1 MKMKQIK
8 HLVMAF
14 AAVCLTAGLSSCEKE
29 KEVIKEV
36 PVEKIVEKEVEK
48 IVEKTDT
55 VTIIDESN
63 WAKYQSI
70 VTADVLSQKKHDKA
84 ILLVAFGSTWDQAYD
99 AFDTTIDA
107 YKAAF
112 GDYDVFLSYSS
123 AICINRAAAGENTE
137 PRYYYAPPFWLNAF
151 AAEGVQYDEIV
162 VQSLQVIPGEEYTR
176 VINYIKDFANNANG
190 DLDDDYLA
198 GVTLKLG
205 VPLLQ
210 SKENDVPA
218 VAKELNAL
226 YSDKAA
232 EGVVAFMGHG
242 NPDSYDTYKA
252 NVRYT
257 QLEEALQTYSKNYFV
272 GTVDMMGNFKTNVW
286 ARMTAAGITSGK
298 VYCHPLM
305 SIDGDHGHNDMA
317 GDDDEN
323 WDGEKFTPNEEGEV
337 EDTSWK
343 MYFQHLGYEC
353 NDDTMLPFGLL
364 ELPTVRQ
371 VWMNHTQDAIDGEP
385 LDYYH
390 SKNPEE

>member
-1 MKMKQIK
+1 MKQIK
-8 HLVMAF
+8 YLVMAF
-14 AAVCLTAGLSSCEKE
+14 AAVCLTTGLASCEKE

-36 PVEKIVEKEVEK
+36 EKPVEVI
-48 IVEKTDT
+48 KTDT
-55 VTIIDESN
+55 VTVVEKDTVTVIDESN
-63 WAKYQSI
+63 WSRYQAI
-70 VTADVLSQKKHDKA
+70 VTSDVKANKKNEKA
-84 ILLVAFGSTWDQAYD
+84 ILLVAFGCTWEQGFN
-99 AFDTTIDA
+99 AFDETIAA

-112 GDYDVFLSYSS
+112 TGYDVFLSYSS
-123 AICINRAAAGENTE
+123 AICINRAAAGENGVT
-137 PRYYYAPPFWLNAF
+137 RNYYAPPFWLNAF
-151 AAEGVQYDEIV
+151 ADKDVMYKEIV

-190 DLDDDYLA
+190 DLDDEYLSQ
-198 GVTLKLG
+198 VKLKLG

-210 SKENDVPA
+210 DAEADVNL

-226 YSDKAA
+226 YSEQAA

-242 NPDSYDTYKA
+242 NPDEYDTYKA

-257 QLEEALQTYSKNYFV
+257 ELEAALQTYSKNYFV

-286 ARMTAAGITSGK
+286 ARMTAAGFTSGK
-298 VYCHPLM
+298 VYCTPLM

-317 GDDDEN
+317 GDDDDN
-323 WDGEKFTPNEEGEV
+323 WEEGVGFTPNEEGEV

-353 NDDTMLPFGLL
+353 NDDTMIEFGLL
-364 ELPTVRQ
+364 ELPTIRQ
-371 VWMNHTQDAIDGEP
+371 VWMNHTQDAIDGDP

>member
-1 MKMKQIK
+1 MKKIK
-8 HLVMAF
+8 YFVLAF
-14 AAVCLTAGLSSCEKE
+14 AAVCLTVGLASCEKE
-29 KEVIKEV
+29 KE
-36 PVEKIVEKEVEK
+36 VEKIVEKEV

-63 WAKYQSI
+63 WTKFQSI
-70 VTADVLSQKKHDKA
+70 VTADVISQKKHDKA
-84 ILLVAFGSTWDQAYD
+84 ILLVAFGSTWDQAYK

-123 AICINRAAAGENTE
+123 AICINRAAAGENTD
-137 PRYYYAPPFWLNAF
+137 PRFYYAPPFWLNAF

-198 GVTLKLG
+198 NVTLKLG

-210 SKENDVPA
+210 DADEDVSL

-226 YSDKAA
+226 YADKAK

-257 QLEEALQTYSKNYFV
+257 ELEQALQKYSKSYYV
-272 GTVDMMGNFKTNVW
+272 GTVDMKDNFKTNVY
-286 ARMTAAGITSGK
+286 ARMQKNGIKNGK
-298 VYCHPLM
+298 VFCHPLM

-323 WDGEKFTPNEEGEV
+323 WDGTKFTPNEEGEV

-343 MYFQHLGYEC
+343 KYFQHLGYEC
-353 NDDTMLPFGLL
+353 NDDTMIPLGLL

-371 VWMNHTQDAIDGEP
+371 VWMNHTQDAINGEP

-390 SKNPEE
+390 SKNPE

>member
-36 PVEKIVEKEVEK
+36 PVEKIVEKEVEV

-123 AICINRAAAGENTE
+123 AICINRAAAGENTD
-137 PRYYYAPPFWLNAF
+137 PRFYYAPPFWLNAF

-198 GVTLKLG
+198 NVSVKLG

-210 SKENDVPA
+210 DAEEDVA
-218 VAKELNAL
+218 LVAKELNAL
-226 YSDKAA
+226 YSDEAA

>member
-36 PVEKIVEKEVEK
+36 PVEKIVEVPVET

-112 GDYDVFLSYSS
+112 GDYDIFLSYSS

-210 SKENDVPA
+210 SKEDDVPA

-257 QLEEALQTYSKNYFV
+257 DLEEALQTYSKNYFV

-353 NDDTMLPFGLL
+353 NDETMINLGLL
-364 ELPTVRQ
+364 ELPTIRQ

>member
-1 MKMKQIK
+1 MKQIK
-8 HLVMAF
+8 YLVMAF
-14 AAVCLTAGLSSCEKE
+14 AAVCFTAGIASCEKE

-36 PVEKIVEKEVEK
+36 EKPVEVI
-48 IVEKTDT
+48 KTDT
-55 VTIIDESN
+55 VTVVEKDTVTVIDESN
-63 WAKYQSI
+63 WAKYQKL
-70 VTADVLSQKKHDKA
+70 VTDDVKANKKNDKV
-84 ILLVAFGSTWDQAYD
+84 ILLVAFGSTWEQAFD
-99 AFDTTIDA
+99 SFDTTIEA
-107 YKAAF
+107 YKTAF
-112 GDYDVFLSYSS
+112 PDYDIFLSYSS
-123 AICINRAAAGENTE
+123 AICINRAAAGENGVT
-137 PRYYYAPPFWLNAF
+137 RNYYAPPFWLNAF
-151 AAEGVQYDEIV
+151 ADKEVMYEEIV

-190 DLDDDYLA
+190 DLDDEYLSQ
-198 GVTLKLG
+198 VVLKLG

-210 SKENDVPA
+210 DAEEDVNL

-257 QLEEALQTYSKNYFV
+257 ELETALQKFSKNYFV

-317 GDDDEN
+317 GDDDDN
-323 WDGEKFTPNEEGEV
+323 WEDGVGFTPNEEGEV

-353 NDDTMLPFGLL
+353 NDDTMINLGLL
-364 ELPTVRQ
+364 ELPTIRQ
-371 VWMNHTQDAIDGEP
+371 VWMNHTQAAIDGDP

>member
-36 PVEKIVEKEVEK
+36 PVEKIVEKEVEV

-55 VTIIDESN
+55 VTVIDESN

-123 AICINRAAAGENTE
+123 AICINRAAAGENTD
-137 PRYYYAPPFWLNAF
+137 PRFYYAPPFWLNAF

-198 GVTLKLG
+198 NVSVKLG

-210 SKENDVPA
+210 DAEEDVA
-218 VAKELNAL
+218 LVAKELNAL
-226 YSDKAA
+226 YSDEAA

-317 GDDDEN
+317 GDDDDN

-353 NDDTMLPFGLL
+353 NDDTMINFGLL
-364 ELPTVRQ
+364 ELPSIRQ
-371 VWMNHTQDAIDGEP
+371 VWMNHTQAAIDGEP

>member
-70 VTADVLSQKKHDKA
+70 VTGDVISHKNHDKV

-151 AAEGVQYDEIV
+151 ADEDVQYDEIV

-198 GVTLKLG
+198 NVSVKLG

-210 SKENDVPA
+210 DAEEDVA
-218 VAKELNAL
+218 LVAKELNAL

-272 GTVDMMGNFKTNVW
+272 GTVDMMNNFKTHVW
-286 ARMTAAGITSGK
+286 ARMTANGINNGK
-298 VYCHPLM
+298 VYLHPLM

-371 VWMNHTQDAIDGEP
+371 VWMNHTQDAIDGDP

>member
-1 MKMKQIK
+1 MKQIK

-70 VTADVLSQKKHDKA
+70 VTGDVISHKNHDKV

-198 GVTLKLG
+198 NVSVKLG

-210 SKENDVPA
+210 DAEEDVA
-218 VAKELNAL
+218 LVAKELNAL
-226 YSDKAA
+226 YSDEAA

-305 SIDGDHGHNDMA
+305 SIE

-371 VWMNHTQDAIDGEP
+371 VWMNHTQDAIDGDP

>member
-257 QLEEALQTYSKNYFV
+257 DLEEALQTYSKNYFV
-272 GTVDMMGNFKTNVW
+272 GTVDMKGNFKTNVW

-371 VWMNHTQDAIDGEP
+371 VWMNHTQDAIDGDP

>member
-123 AICINRAAAGENTE
+123 AICINRAAAGENTD
-137 PRYYYAPPFWLNAF
+137 PRFYYAPPFWLNAF

-198 GVTLKLG
+198 NVSVKLG

-210 SKENDVPA
+210 DAEEDVA
-218 VAKELNAL
+218 LVAKELNAL
-226 YSDKAA
+226 YSDEAA

-257 QLEEALQTYSKNYFV
+257 QLEEALQAYSKNYFV

-364 ELPTVRQ
+364 ELPTLRQ
-371 VWMNHTQDAIDGEP
+371 VWMNHTQDAIDGDP

>member
-55 VTIIDESN
+55 VTVIDESN

-70 VTADVLSQKKHDKA
+70 VTADVLSQKKHDKV

-151 AAEGVQYDEIV
+151 ADEDVQYDEIV

-198 GVTLKLG
+198 NVSVKLG

-210 SKENDVPA
+210 DAEEDVA
-218 VAKELNAL
+218 LVAKELNAL
-226 YSDKAA
+226 YSDEAA

>member
-123 AICINRAAAGENTE
+123 AICINRAAAGENTD
-137 PRYYYAPPFWLNAF
+137 PRFYYAPPFWLNAF

-176 VINYIKDFANNANG
+176 GINYIKDFANNANG

-198 GVTLKLG
+198 NVSVKLG

-210 SKENDVPA
+210 DAEEDVA
-218 VAKELNAL
+218 LVAKELNAL
-226 YSDKAA
+226 YSDEAA

>member
-151 AAEGVQYDEIV
+151 ADEDVQYDEIV

-257 QLEEALQTYSKNYFV
+257 DLEEALQTYSKNYFV

>member
-1 MKMKQIK
+1 MKQIK

-70 VTADVLSQKKHDKA
+70 VTADVLSQKKHDKV

-151 AAEGVQYDEIV
+151 ADEDVQYDEIV

-198 GVTLKLG
+198 NVSVKLG

-210 SKENDVPA
+210 DAEEDVA
-218 VAKELNAL
+218 LVAKELNAL

-272 GTVDMMGNFKTNVW
+272 GTVDMMNNFKTHVW
-286 ARMTAAGITSGK
+286 ARMTANGINNGK
-298 VYCHPLM
+298 VYLHPLM

-371 VWMNHTQDAIDGEP
+371 VWMNHTQDAIDGDP

>member
-36 PVEKIVEKEVEK
+36 PVEKEVIVKDTVT
-48 IVEKTDT
+48 VHTTDT
-55 VTIIDESN
+55 VTVIDDSN
-63 WAKYQSI
+63 WSKYQSI

-198 GVTLKLG
+198 NVSVKLG

-210 SKENDVPA
+210 DAEEDVA
-218 VAKELNAL
+218 LVAKELNAL

-257 QLEEALQTYSKNYFV
+257 QLEEALKTYNKNYFV
-272 GTVDMMGNFKTNVW
+272 GTVDMKGNFKTNVW

-371 VWMNHTQDAIDGEP
+371 VWMNHTQDAIDGDP

>member
-36 PVEKIVEKEVEK
+36 PVEKIVEKEVEV

-55 VTIIDESN
+55 VTVIDESN

-123 AICINRAAAGENTE
+123 AICINRAAAGENTD
-137 PRYYYAPPFWLNAF
+137 PRFYYAPPFWLNAF

-198 GVTLKLG
+198 NVSVKLG

-210 SKENDVPA
+210 DAEEDVA
-218 VAKELNAL
+218 LVAKELNAL
-226 YSDKAA
+226 YSDEAA

-371 VWMNHTQDAIDGEP
+371 VWMNHTQDAIDGDP

>member
-36 PVEKIVEKEVEK
+36 PVEKIVEKEVEV

-55 VTIIDESN
+55 VTVIDESN

-70 VTADVLSQKKHDKA
+70 VTADVLSQKKHDKV

-123 AICINRAAAGENTE
+123 AICINRAAAGENTD
-137 PRYYYAPPFWLNAF
+137 PRFYYAPPFWLNAF

-198 GVTLKLG
+198 NVSVKLG

-210 SKENDVPA
+210 DAEEDVA
-218 VAKELNAL
+218 LVAKELNAL
-226 YSDKAA
+226 YSDEAA

-257 QLEEALQTYSKNYFV
+257 QLEEALQTYSKKYFV

>member
-36 PVEKIVEKEVEK
+36 PVEKIVEKEVEV

-70 VTADVLSQKKHDKA
+70 VTADVLSQKKHDKV

-198 GVTLKLG
+198 NVSVKLG

-210 SKENDVPA
+210 DAEEDVA
-218 VAKELNAL
+218 LVAKELNAL
-226 YSDKAA
+226 YSDEAA

-257 QLEEALQTYSKNYFV
+257 QLEEALQTYSKKYFV
-272 GTVDMMGNFKTNVW
+272 GTVDMMDNFKTNVW

>member
-1 MKMKQIK
+1 MKQIK
-8 HLVMAF
+8 YFVLTF
-14 AAVCLTAGLSSCEKE
+14 ATLCLTAGFSSCEKE

-36 PVEKIVEKEVEK
+36 PVEKVVEKEVEK

-55 VTIIDESN
+55 VVITDDSN
-63 WAKYQSI
+63 WAIYQKA
-70 VTADVLSQKKHDKA
+70 VTADVKAHKKHNKV
-84 ILLVAFGSTWDQAYD
+84 ILLVAFGSTWEQAYD

-107 YKAAF
+107 YESDFA
-112 GDYDVFLSYSS
+112 DYDIFLSYSS

-137 PRYYYAPPFWLNAF
+137 PRFYYAPPFWLNAF
-151 AAEGVQYDEIV
+151 AADGVQYDEIV

-190 DLDDDYLA
+190 DLDDTYLSE
-198 GVTLKLG
+198 VSIKLG

-210 SKENDVPA
+210 DADADVSL

-226 YSDKAA
+226 YSEKAA

-257 QLEEALQTYSKNYFV
+257 ELEQALQTYSKNYFV
-272 GTVDMMGNFKTNVW
+272 GTVDMMDNFKTNVW
-286 ARMTAAGITSGK
+286 ERMTKAGITSGK

-317 GDDDEN
+317 GDDDDN

-353 NDDTMLPFGLL
+353 NDDTMINFGLL
-364 ELPTVRQ
+364 ELPSIRQ
-371 VWMNHTQDAIDGEP
+371 VWMNHTQAAIDGEP

>member
-1 MKMKQIK
+1 MKQIK
-8 HLVMAF
+8 YLVMAF
-14 AAVCLTAGLSSCEKE
+14 AAVCLTAGFTSCEKE

-36 PVEKIVEKEVEK
+36 PVEVPTEVIKEVEVP
-48 IVEKTDT
+48 VEVPQDNNWSRYQAL
-55 VTIIDESN
+55 VTE
-63 WAKYQSI
+63 
-70 VTADVLSQKKHDKA
+70 DVKANKKHDKA
-84 ILLVAFGSTWDQAYD
+84 ILLVAFGSTWEQAFN

-107 YKAAF
+107 YKEAF
-112 GDYDVFLSYSS
+112 YEYDIFLSYSS

-137 PRYYYAPPFWLNAF
+137 PRNFYAPPFWLNAF
-151 AAEGVQYDEIV
+151 ADKAVQYDEIV

-190 DLDDDYLA
+190 DLDDEYLS

-210 SKENDVPA
+210 SKEEDVPA

-257 QLEEALQTYSKNYFV
+257 DLEEALQTYSKNYYV
-272 GTVDMMGNFKTNVW
+272 GTVDMMDNFKTNVW
-286 ARMTAAGITSGK
+286 GRMTANGFTSGK

-317 GDDDEN
+317 GDDDDN
-323 WDGEKFTPNEEGEV
+323 WDGTKFTPNEEGEV

-353 NDDTMLPFGLL
+353 NDDTMINLGLL
-364 ELPTVRQ
+364 ELPTIRQ
-371 VWMNHTQDAIDGEP
+371 IWMNHTQDAIDGDP
-385 LDYYH
+385 LEYYH

>member
-1 MKMKQIK
+1 MKKIK
-8 HLVMAF
+8 YFVLAF
-14 AAVCLTAGLSSCEKE
+14 AAVCLTVGLASCEK
-29 KEVIKEV
+29 
-36 PVEKIVEKEVEK
+36 EKEVEK
-48 IVEKTDT
+48 IVEKPVEVIKEVEVPVEVPQDN
-55 VTIIDESN
+55 N
-63 WAKYQSI
+63 WSRYQTI
-70 VTADVLSQKKHDKA
+70 VTQTVKDNKKHNKA
-84 ILLVAFGSTWDQAYD
+84 ILLVAFGSTWEQAYD
-99 AFDTTIDA
+99 AFETTTKD
-107 YKAAF
+107 YEETFK
-112 GDYDVFLSYSS
+112 DYDIFLSYSS

-151 AAEGVQYDEIV
+151 ADSKVQYDEIV

-198 GVTLKLG
+198 RVVLRLG

-210 SKENDVPA
+210 DADEDVSL
-218 VAKELNAL
+218 VAKELNTL
-226 YSDKAA
+226 YADKAK

-257 QLEEALQTYSKNYFV
+257 ELEQALQKYSKSYYV
-272 GTVDMMGNFKTNVW
+272 GTVDMKDNFKTNVY
-286 ARMTAAGITSGK
+286 ARMQKNGIKNGK
-298 VYCHPLM
+298 VFCHPLM

-323 WDGEKFTPNEEGEV
+323 WDGTKFTPNEEGEV

-343 MYFQHLGYEC
+343 KYFQHLGYEC
-353 NDDTMLPFGLL
+353 NDDTMIPLGLL

-371 VWMNHTQDAIDGEP
+371 VWMNHTQDAINGEP

-390 SKNPEE
+390 SKNPE

>member
-36 PVEKIVEKEVEK
+36 PVEKIVEKEVEV

-55 VTIIDESN
+55 VTVIDESN

-257 QLEEALQTYSKNYFV
+257 DLEEALQTYSKNYFV
-272 GTVDMMGNFKTNVW
+272 GTVDMKGNFKTNVW

>member
-36 PVEKIVEKEVEK
+36 PVEKIVEKEVEV

-55 VTIIDESN
+55 VTVIDESN

-123 AICINRAAAGENTE
+123 AICINRAAAGENTD
-137 PRYYYAPPFWLNAF
+137 PRFYYAPPFWLNAF

-198 GVTLKLG
+198 NVSVKLG

-210 SKENDVPA
+210 DAEEDVA
-218 VAKELNAL
+218 LVAKELNAL
-226 YSDKAA
+226 YSDEAA

>member
-1 MKMKQIK
+1 MKKIK
-8 HLVMAF
+8 YFVLAF
-14 AAVCLTAGLSSCEKE
+14 AAVCLTVGLASCEK
-29 KEVIKEV
+29 
-36 PVEKIVEKEVEK
+36 EKEVEK
-48 IVEKTDT
+48 IVEKPVEVIKEVEVPVEVPQDN
-55 VTIIDESN
+55 N
-63 WAKYQSI
+63 WSRYQSI

-84 ILLVAFGSTWDQAYD
+84 ILLVAFGSTWDQAYK

-107 YKAAF
+107 YKSTF
-112 GDYDVFLSYSS
+112 SDYDVFLSYSS
-123 AICINRAAAGENTE
+123 AICINRAAAGENTD
-137 PRYYYAPPFWLNAF
+137 PRFYYAPPFWLNAF

-198 GVTLKLG
+198 NVTLRLG

-210 SKENDVPA
+210 DADEDVSL
-218 VAKELNAL
+218 VAKELNTL
-226 YSDKAA
+226 YADKAK

-257 QLEEALQTYSKNYFV
+257 ELEQALQKYSKHYYV
-272 GTVDMMGNFKTNVW
+272 GTVDMKDNFKTNVY
-286 ARMTAAGITSGK
+286 ARMQKNGIKNGK
-298 VYCHPLM
+298 VFCHPLM

-323 WDGEKFTPNEEGEV
+323 WDGTKFTPNEEGEV

-353 NDDTMLPFGLL
+353 NDDTMIPFGLL

-371 VWMNHTQDAIDGEP
+371 VWMNHTQDAINGEP

-390 SKNPEE
+390 SKNPE